1 MLLLLFLVIAA
12 VCIAVDVPL
21 LKQGSR
27 TRDLL
32 VWGVLWIMGLGA
44 TVCFLY
50 RIKVPSPL
58 LLVMLIYRP
67 VNSLF
72 ESWFY

>member
-1 MLLLLFLVIAA
+1 MLLLLFLAIAA

-21 LKQGSR
+21 LKRGR
-27 TRDLL
+27 RNRDLL
-32 VWGVLWIMGLGA
+32 VWSTLWIMGLGA
-44 TVCFLY
+44 TVSFVY

-72 ESWFY
+72 ESLFY

>member
-1 MLLLLFLVIAA
+1 MLLLLFLAIAA
-12 VCIAVDVPL
+12 VCIAADVPL
-21 LKQGSR
+21 LKQGSK

-32 VWGVLWIMGLGA
+32 VWGMLWIMGIGA

-72 ESWFY
+72 ESLFY

>member
-1 MLLLLFLVIAA
+1 MLLLLFLAIAA

-21 LKQGSR
+21 LKRGCR

-32 VWGVLWIMGLGA
+32 VWGMLWIMGIGA

-58 LLVMLIYRP
+58 LLVMLIYKP